1 MNKKIKRLKFDYK
14 PKNVEEK
21 EEMNNVQV
29 NDLLKHR
36 DAIIDA
42 FEKRIFLFEKV
53 KGESKNAGEFVLE
66 EVSNFI
72 QKIESISK
80 NINLNFFN
88 EFFESSL
95 IDYAKYLINLKNA
108 KKNKEFVT
116 ESKNRISSLK
126 DRIKEMSE
134 KEKKNKSGDETLK
147 IIKEFIDYNRWVR
160 RAFTLTSKIDKTKS
174 EPKPEESIAERV
186 KLRRQKSKE
195 KEFNYFFT
203 AD

>member
-21 EEMNNVQV
+21 EKMNNVQV

-53 KGESKNAGEFVLE
+53 KGESKNAGQFVLE

-80 NINLNFFN
+80 NINLSFFN

-95 IDYAKYLINLKNA
+95 IDYAKYLINLKNT
-108 KKNKEFVT
+108 KENKEFVT

-134 KEKKNKSGDETLK
+134 KEKK
-147 IIKEFIDYNRWVR
+147 I
-160 RAFTLTSKIDKTKS
+160 
-174 EPKPEESIAERV
+174 
-186 KLRRQKSKE
+186 
-195 KEFNYFFT
+195 
-203 AD
+203 

>member
-14 PKNVEEK
+14 PNNVEEK
-21 EEMNNVQV
+21 EEINNVLIQV

-42 FEKRIFLFEKV
+42 FEKRIFLFEQL
-53 KGESKNAGEFVLE
+53 KGESKNAGEFVIE

-72 QKIESISK
+72 QKIESMSK
-80 NINLNFFN
+80 NINLSFFN

-95 IDYAKYLINLKNA
+95 VDYAKYLINLKNT
-108 KKNKEFVT
+108 KENKEFVT

-134 KEKKNKSGDETLK
+134 KKKN
-147 IIKEFIDYNRWVR
+147 I
-160 RAFTLTSKIDKTKS
+160 
-174 EPKPEESIAERV
+174 
-186 KLRRQKSKE
+186 
-195 KEFNYFFT
+195 
-203 AD
+203 

>member
-14 PKNVEEK
+14 PNNVEEK
-21 EEMNNVQV
+21 EEINNALIQV

-42 FEKRIFLFEKV
+42 FEKRIFLFEQL
-53 KGESKNAGEFVLE
+53 KGESKNAGEFVIE

-72 QKIESISK
+72 QKIESMSK
-80 NINLNFFN
+80 NINLSFFN

-95 IDYAKYLINLKNA
+95 VDYAKYLINLKNT
-108 KKNKEFVT
+108 KENKEFVT

-134 KEKKNKSGDETLK
+134 KEKK
-147 IIKEFIDYNRWVR
+147 I
-160 RAFTLTSKIDKTKS
+160 
-174 EPKPEESIAERV
+174 
-186 KLRRQKSKE
+186 
-195 KEFNYFFT
+195 
-203 AD
+203 